1 MLRQMTAIPSA
12 EPAIDVR
19 RYAVRLSGDLLLR
32 MTRVIAEG
40 VDADMVTA
48 CIFLAITRANV
59 RDVTRRAQQT
69 PIYSAVEDIPPDELR
84 RPVSV
89 YALARELRIP
99 YETVRRH
106 VAKLVEAGQ
115 CVRVEDGLVVP
126 SRVFA
131 QPRLLRTVEQNW
143 ELTLYFLRALA
154 ACGVEAT
161 PGVAKPPTADVRRQ
175 VQRLSTA
182 MFLDSLERLTER
194 VGLDLVHTLL
204 YVTIVQANV
213 RHLSGAPATSPPFAA
228 LGEVP
233 PDSERKP
240 VSVYAV
246 AREMRL
252 PYETAR
258 RQVNKMIE
266 LGLVERA
273 ADGGVFTPTA
283 VHARADWVAGTDES
297 WRAIRA
303 LLDDLAQIGVT
314 ARTPLE

>member
-1 MLRQMTAIPSA
+1 MLRQMTDNPPG
-12 EPAIDVR
+12 EPALDVR
-19 RYAVRLSGDLLLR
+19 RHAVRLSGDLLLR
-32 MTRVIAEG
+32 MARLVAEA
-40 VDADMVTA
+40 VDSDMVTA

-59 RDVTRRAQQT
+59 RDVTRRAQQA
-69 PIYSAVEDIPPDELR
+69 PIYSGIEDIPPDELR

-106 VAKLVEAGQ
+106 VAKLVAAGQ
-115 CVRVEDGLVVP
+115 CVRVDDGLVVP
-126 SRVFA
+126 RTVYA
-131 QPRLLRTVEQNW
+131 QPRLMRTVERNW
-143 ELTLYFLRALA
+143 ELALQFLRALA

-161 PGVAKPPTADVRRQ
+161 PGLAKPPEADVRRQ
-175 VQRLSTA
+175 VLRLSTA

-213 RHLSGAPATSPPFAA
+213 RHLSDATATSPPFAA

-233 PDSERKP
+233 PDAERRA

-266 LGLVERA
+266 LGLVDRA

-283 VHARADWVAGTDES
+283 VHARPDWIAGTEES

-303 LLDDLAQIGVT
+303 LLDDLARIGVT
-314 ARTPLE
+314 AKSA